1 MYIGLVTH
9 NNVFKT
15 AKNNPKYNATKISK
29 KKNKCI
35 NATPLGLVDI
45 FERFPD
51 KGHMKAFIYRSCCAK
66 GFCSKINILE
76 GKF

>member
-29 KKNKCI
+29 NKKQ
-35 NATPLGLVDI
+35 TPS
-45 FERFPD
+45 
-51 KGHMKAFIYRSCCAK
+51 A
-66 GFCSKINILE
+66 
-76 GKF
+76 

>member
-29 KKNKCI
+29 KNTKCI
-35 NATPLGLVDI
+35 KATPLGLVDI
-45 FERFPD
+45 LRDFQTRV
-51 KGHMKAFIYRSCCAK
+51 I
-66 GFCSKINILE
+66 
-76 GKF
+76 